1 MRIASFAAL
10 AIAATIACSKESDPL
25 APSQPV
31 DPARVRIVVPE
42 VYELT
47 NVIIAMTSYGL
58 DNSSLVYKSS
68 SYYSD
73 VSKAF
78 LQYKSSAPMK
88 ELQLGDDDPLRRY
101 YEMRDNSYT
110 YVFDQGQIKHDP
122 TYGTLRNPNTFSDK
136 RTDIE
141 RFNDVSQFR
150 AFYEQHSEY
159 YRTFIE
165 RYRSLAEIDSMA
177 DWLEREFAPTRYDHY
192 TVVLS
197 PLVYGSH
204 SAYNSTTSAGL
215 EALMFVAGP
224 DVTTPPTTSAGVQ
237 KATIQRIVFTEID
250 HNFVNPVTTQYL
262 SRVNSVFGNRAKWT
276 TDASSFYGSAE
287 AVFNEY
293 MTWGVFLLYVESRV
307 SSEDFQTVMQL
318 TTQLMEGSRRFQ
330 RFGSFTQ
337 ELLRLYH
344 ARTPG
349 GRARE
354 LYPAILDWAQT
365 Q

>member
-1 MRIASFAAL
+1 MC
-10 AIAATIACSKESDPL
+10 AITAIACSKDADPF
-25 APSQPV
+25 APAQPA

-47 NVIIAMTSYGL
+47 NVIMAMTSYGL
-58 DNSSLVYKSS
+58 DNASLIYKSG

-73 VSKAF
+73 ILKAF
-78 LQYKSSAPMK
+78 SQYRFGSPMK
-88 ELQLGDDDPLRRY
+88 ELQLGGDDPVRRY
-101 YEMRDNSYT
+101 YEFRDNSYA
-110 YVFDQGQIKHDP
+110 YVFDEGSIKHDP
-122 TYGTLRNPNTFSDK
+122 AYGGLRSPNTFSEK
-136 RTDIE
+136 RSDIE
-141 RFNDVSQFR
+141 QFSDLTQFR
-150 AFYEQHSEY
+150 AFYQQHGDF

-165 RYRSLAEIDSMA
+165 RYRTLAEIDSMT

-204 SAYNSTTSAGL
+204 SSYNTTTAAGK

-224 DVTTPPTTSAGVQ
+224 DVTTPPTTTAGVQ

-250 HNFVNPVTTQYL
+250 HNFVNPVTSQYL
-262 SRVNSVFGNRAKWT
+262 SRVGTAFGTRSKWT
-276 TDASSFYGSAE
+276 TDGSSFYNSTE

-307 SSEDFQTVMQL
+307 SADDFPTVVQL

-330 RFGSFTQ
+330 RFGPFAQ

-344 ARTPG
+344 ARTNG
-349 GRARE
+349 ARARD

>member
-1 MRIASFAAL
+1 MRVFVVLGAVAA
-10 AIAATIACSKESDPL
+10 IACSKESDPL

-58 DNSSLVYKSS
+58 GNAGLVYKST
-68 SYYSD
+68 SYYND
-73 VSKAF
+73 VLKAF
-78 LQYKSSAPMK
+78 SQYKSSSPMK

-101 YEMRDNSYT
+101 YELRDNSYA
-110 YVFDQGQIKHDP
+110 YVFDQGQIKLDQ
-122 TYGTLRNPNTFSDK
+122 TYGTLRHPNTFSDK
-136 RTDIE
+136 RSDVE
-141 RFNDVSQFR
+141 QFNDMSQFR
-150 AFYEQHSEY
+150 AFYEQHSDY

-165 RYRSLAEIDSMA
+165 RYRSLAEIDSLA

-204 SAYNSTTSAGL
+204 STYNSTTSACR

-250 HNFVNPVTTQYL
+250 HNFVNPVTTQYS
-262 SRVNSVFGNRAKWT
+262 SRVNSVFGNRSKWT
-276 TDASSFYGSAE
+276 TDQSSFYNSAE

-307 SSEDFQTVMQL
+307 NSEDFQTVVQL

-344 ARTPG
+344 ARTNG
-349 GRARE
+349 ARARD
-354 LYPAILDWAQT
+354 LYPAILDWAQA